1 LGSGYNSLCRVLFDP
16 RFGRLVRRLAAVFV
30 VVLAAAMVYRSFGSA
45 ETGTG
50 SLTLPQPAPNAGDNA
65 PAFDVKTVAGRD
77 FELSDQG
84 VYVLTF
90 WSTLNKDSNEAEP
103 GFEEL
108 ARRYEGDGVSFAV
121 VYVNSAPNDDH
132 VPYSMLLDSTG
143 ELVSKYNVKRV
154 PRLFVVEDG
163 TIEYAQ
169 DYYYDDSDTPYNDYK
184 KSLEEAVDEAIT
196 DEKDK
201 GSPSASGDGTHPE
214 KG

>member
-1 LGSGYNSLCRVLFDP
+1 M
-16 RFGRLVRRLAAVFV
+16 RRLAFVFLL
-30 VVLAAAMVYRSFGSA
+30 VLAAAMFYRSFGSA

-50 SLTLPQPAPNAGDNA
+50 SLTLPQPAPNVGDNA
-65 PAFDVKTVAGRD
+65 PTFEVKTVAGRD
-77 FELSDQG
+77 FELSDHG

-108 ARRYEGDGVSFAV
+108 ARKYEDAGVSFAV

-132 VPYSMLLDSTG
+132 VPYTMLLDSTG

-154 PRLFVVEDG
+154 PRLFVVENG

-169 DYYYDDSDTPYNDYK
+169 DYYYEGYE
-184 KSLEEAVDEAIT
+184 KSLEDAIEESLAN
-196 DEKDK
+196 EKDQ
-201 GSPSASGDGTHPE
+201 GAPSAAKDPPRERIG
-214 KG
+214 